1 MATVTYSSLVLAI
14 QQTAENTGCEFV
26 DSIPN
31 FISRTEKRLT
41 RDIDLQGLTKFAT
54 TNFVTATPIYQKP
67 TNALIVK
74 NLTITSGGSR
84 INLVMKTK
92 EYLNDYWPDRTSVG
106 EPRYYANYGT
116 ELLVAPAPASAYPAE
131 ISYVVEPTALAS
143 STQEEN
149 YFTQYCS
156 NALFYGSMVEAAL
169 FMKNPT
175 AANIWESFYGREI
188 VALNNEARR
197 SRRDSM
203 AMPAS
208 PAGGPNTLT
217 GNN

>member
-14 QQTAENTGCEFV
+14 QETAENTGSEFV

-67 TNALIVK
+67 SNALIVK

-217 GNN
+217 GDN

>member
-1 MATVTYSSLVLAI
+1 MATVTYSSLVSAI
-14 QQTAENTGCEFV
+14 QETAENTGSEFV
-26 DSIPN
+26 GAIPN

-156 NALFYGSMVEAAL
+156 NALFYGSMIEAAL

-175 AANIWESFYGREI
+175 AANIWESFYGRETA
-188 VALNNEARR
+188 ALNNEARR

>member
-14 QQTAENTGCEFV
+14 QETAENTGSEFV

-41 RDIDLQGLTKFAT
+41 RDIGLQGLTKFAT

>member
-1 MATVTYSSLVLAI
+1 MATVTYSSLVSAI
-14 QQTAENTGCEFV
+14 QETAENTGSEFV

-175 AANIWESFYGREI
+175 AANIWESFYGRELA
-188 VALNNEARR
+188 ALNNEARR

>member
-14 QQTAENTGCEFV
+14 QETAENTGSEFV

-67 TNALIVK
+67 SNALIVK

-188 VALNNEARR
+188 AALNNEARR

>member
-14 QQTAENTGCEFV
+14 QETAENTGSEFV

-67 TNALIVK
+67 SNALIVK

>member
-1 MATVTYSSLVLAI
+1 MATVTYSSLVSAI
-14 QQTAENTGCEFV
+14 QETAENTGSEFV

-131 ISYVVEPTALAS
+131 TPGYSYVSQHLSPEVITAQS
-143 STQEEN
+143 
-149 YFTQYCS
+149 
-156 NALFYGSMVEAAL
+156 
-169 FMKNPT
+169 
-175 AANIWESFYGREI
+175 
-188 VALNNEARR
+188 
-197 SRRDSM
+197 DS
-203 AMPAS
+203 
-208 PAGGPNTLT
+208 
-217 GNN
+217 

>member
-1 MATVTYSSLVLAI
+1 MATVTYSSLVSAI
-14 QQTAENTGCEFV
+14 QETAENTGSEFV

-175 AANIWESFYGREI
+175 SANIWESFYGRELA
-188 VALNNEARR
+188 ALNNEARR

>member
-14 QQTAENTGCEFV
+14 QETAENTGSEFV
-26 DSIPN
+26 DSISN

>member
-1 MATVTYSSLVLAI
+1 MATVTYSSLVSAI
-14 QQTAENTGCEFV
+14 QETAENTGSEFV

-188 VALNNEARR
+188 AALNNEARR

>member
-14 QQTAENTGCEFV
+14 QETAENTGSEFV

-156 NALFYGSMVEAAL
+156 NALFYGSMVEATL

-175 AANIWESFYGREI
+175 ATNIWESLYVRETA
-188 VALNNEARR
+188 ALNNEARR

>member
-14 QQTAENTGCEFV
+14 QETAENTGSEFV

>member
-1 MATVTYSSLVLAI
+1 MATVTYSSLVSAI
-14 QQTAENTGCEFV
+14 QETAENTGSEFV

-156 NALFYGSMVEAAL
+156 NALFYGSMIEAAL

-188 VALNNEARR
+188 AALNNEARR

>member
-14 QQTAENTGCEFV
+14 QETAENTGSEFV

-74 NLTITSGGSR
+74 NLTIISGGSR

-175 AANIWESFYGREI
+175 AANIWESFYGRELA
-188 VALNNEARR
+188 ALNNEARR

>member
-14 QQTAENTGCEFV
+14 QETAENTGSEFV

-188 VALNNEARR
+188 AALNNEARR

>member
-14 QQTAENTGCEFV
+14 QETAENTGSEFV

-175 AANIWESFYGREI
+175 AANIWESFYGRELA
-188 VALNNEARR
+188 ALNNEARR

>member
-1 MATVTYSSLVLAI
+1 MATVTYTTLVSSI
-14 QQTAENTGCEFV
+14 QETAENTGSEFI
-26 DSIPN
+26 DAIPS
-31 FISRTEKRLT
+31 FISRTERRLT
-41 RDIDLQGLTKFAT
+41 RDIDLQGLTSFAT
-54 TNFVTATPIYQKP
+54 TDFVTATPIYQKP
-67 TNALIVK
+67 DNALIIK

-106 EPRYYANYGT
+106 EPRYYSNYGT
-116 ELLVAPAPASAYPAE
+116 EILVAPAPASAYPAE

-143 STQEEN
+143 SSQEQN
-149 YFTQYCS
+149 YFTQFCS
-156 NALFYGSMVEAAL
+156 NALFYGSMVEASL

-175 AANIWESFYGREI
+175 AANVWESFYGREMA
-188 VALNNEARR
+188 ALNNEARR

-217 GNN
+217 GSN

>member
-14 QQTAENTGCEFV
+14 QETAENTGSEFV

-116 ELLVAPAPASAYPAE
+116 ELLVAPAPAPAYPAE

>member
-14 QQTAENTGCEFV
+14 QETAENTGSQFV

-41 RDIDLQGLTKFAT
+41 REVDLQGLTKFAT
-54 TNFVTATPIYQKP
+54 TDFVTATPIYQKP

-175 AANIWESFYGREI
+175 AANIWEAFYGREI
-188 VALNNEARR
+188 SALNNEARR

>member
-1 MATVTYSSLVLAI
+1 MATVTYSSLVSAI
-14 QQTAENTGCEFV
+14 QETAENTGSEFV
-26 DSIPN
+26 GAIPN

-156 NALFYGSMVEAAL
+156 NALFYGSMIEAAL

-188 VALNNEARR
+188 AALNNEARR